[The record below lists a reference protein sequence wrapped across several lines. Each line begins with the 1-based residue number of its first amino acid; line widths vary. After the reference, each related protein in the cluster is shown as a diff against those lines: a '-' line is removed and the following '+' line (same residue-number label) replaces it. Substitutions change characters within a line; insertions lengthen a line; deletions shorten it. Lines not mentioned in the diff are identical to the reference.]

1 MIRVILIDS
10 FVMLLVLNHQWRLPI
25 SVSST
30 SILDSRI
37 AVGAALSEF
46 YHLLLV
52 LIELIGKHEH
62 TLRRKV
68 VP

>member
-25 SVSST
+25 SVSAT

-37 AVGAALSEF
+37 VVGVALSDF

-52 LIELIGKHEH
+52 LIELIVKHEH

-68 VP
+68 VS